1 MERSILKNRG
11 KELFCEQKEE
21 RGKGSINRV
30 TRYDIFIINHNAS
43 IHDSSAVFKEYS
55 MTKKKRE
62 RKREARKRF
71 YYFQAHRETAL
82 CSPII
87 SEDVEKWK
95 LVARSRDMG
104 GNEIRGYSDQDVIGD
119 DLEKALLEE
128 ARYFRNL

>member
-43 IHDSSAVFKEYS
+43 IHDPSAVFKEYS

-95 LVARSRDMG
+95 LVARSRNMG
-104 GNEIRGYSDQDVIGD
+104 GNEIRGYSEQDVIGD
-119 DLEKALLEE
+119 DLEKALQKQDIFEI
-128 ARYFRNL
+128 FK